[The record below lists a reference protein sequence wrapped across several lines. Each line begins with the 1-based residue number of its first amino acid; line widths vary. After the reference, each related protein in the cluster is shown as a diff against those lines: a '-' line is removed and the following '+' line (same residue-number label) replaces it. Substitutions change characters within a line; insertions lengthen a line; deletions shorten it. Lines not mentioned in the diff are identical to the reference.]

1 VHDAPGTGAIPSD
14 ALTLETLAR
23 IKSQAIASGERVR
36 LERRAKNLTPILDRA
51 SAAGFTHFAV
61 VDAQATDFATLT
73 LKPLA

>member
-1 VHDAPGTGAIPSD
+1 
-14 ALTLETLAR
+14 
-23 IKSQAIASGERVR
+23 VR